1 MIFVQGIILFVGII
15 AIVYTRSLF
24 YALEDELEDDAL
36 DCFITSFLL
45 IAGYGLLYVIY
56 WAMRSVLPNIVTP
69 ILYLGIYFMFLFLA
83 YYIRSLVAIQNEW
96 QDGKVHFQ
104 HKEIVERKRERRKE
118 RKDRKGRKKKNVSG
132 RKEV

>member
-24 YALEDELEDDAL
+24 YALDDELEDDAL

-56 WAMRSVLPNIVTP
+56 WGMRSVLPNIVTP
-69 ILYLGIYFMFLFLA
+69 ILYLGIYFMFLFIA
-83 YYIRSLVAIQNEW
+83 YYIISLVAIQHEW
-96 QDGKVHFQ
+96 QDGRIHFQ
-104 HKEIVERKRERRKE
+104 HKEIVERRKK
-118 RKDRKGRKKKNVSG
+118 RKDRKGRKKNVSG

>member
-24 YALEDELEDDAL
+24 YALDDELEDDAL
-36 DCFITSFLL
+36 DCFITAFLL
-45 IAGYGLLYVIY
+45 IAGYCLLYVIY
-56 WAMRSVLPNIVTP
+56 WSMRSVLPNMVTP
-69 ILYLGIYFMFLFLA
+69 ILYLGIYFMFLFIA

-104 HKEIVERKRERRKE
+104 HKEVVERRKAR
-118 RKDRKGRKKKNVSG
+118 RKNRKGKKKNVSS